1 MAGYND
7 GTYVFSN
14 ISLDLSSKAK
24 KTAKEQKHSVRK
36 TYKYMDTC
44 ASNWEEFKKFNHLW
58 QKKTRSPNS

>member
-24 KTAKEQKHSVRK
+24 KTAKEQKLTVRK
-36 TYKYMDTC
+36 TYKYMDTSA

-58 QKKTRSPNS
+58 QKKNT